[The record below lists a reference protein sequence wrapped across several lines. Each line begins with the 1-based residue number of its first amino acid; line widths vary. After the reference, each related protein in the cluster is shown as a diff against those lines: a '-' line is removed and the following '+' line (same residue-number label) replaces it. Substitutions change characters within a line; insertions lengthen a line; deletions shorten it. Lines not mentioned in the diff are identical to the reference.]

1 MRRLLP
7 LALLLT
13 VSSCAMLDEMVTI
26 VNPETGQAEQ
36 VRVGDLAADAVDRYT
51 GPAANVLTTLIPNPV
66 AGAGIGAAL
75 LAAATAASSRLRKK
89 KPQAPEEA

>member
-1 MRRLLP
+1 MRKLLP
-7 LALLLT
+7 LVLLFT
-13 VSSCAMLDEMVTI
+13 CSCAMLDEMVTI

-75 LAAATAASSRLRKK
+75 LAAAGAASSRLRKK
-89 KPQAPEEA
+89 KPHAPEEA

>member
-13 VSSCAMLDEMVTI
+13 VSSCAMLDETVTI
-26 VNPETGQAEQ
+26 MNPETGLPEE
-36 VRVGDLAADAVDRYT
+36 VRVGDLAADAIDRYSNPT
-51 GPAANVLTTLIPNPV
+51 ANVLTTLIPNPV

-75 LAAATAASSRLRKK
+75 LAAAGAASSRLRKK